1 MRHQHDFEMVIING
15 RPAIRGECD
24 LSAVREIEAWL
35 ATFDA
40 RPLEVDLSGVTFF
53 DSMALRAVLN
63 ARGRN
68 PHLRVVNPSKA
79 VRRVLEITGTTNY
92 LVDDTDNPMSGTYG
106 TLVDGKRA

>member
-1 MRHQHDFEMVIING
+1 MRQQHDFEMLIIKG
-15 RPAIRGECD
+15 RPAIRGQCD
-24 LSAVREIEAWL
+24 LSAVREIEEWL

-92 LVDDTDNPMSGTYG
+92 LVDDTDNPMTSAA
-106 TLVDGKRA
+106 LN